1 MTEGKDLSHDVRVGV
16 PKDLILEAV
25 KWLLIGW
32 PIALALVWAIVQPV
46 RDWLSADSHL
56 VRGAVVALV
65 MLLISAATVIA
76 GLVVTRR
83 RGLPAA
89 GPQPAPPAAVA
100 ADFNPTGVRSE
111 ERRVGKECRYR
122 RARV

>member
-1 MTEGKDLSHDVRVGV
+1 MTEGKDFWHDVRVGV
-16 PKDLILEAV
+16 TKDLIIEAV
-25 KWLLIGW
+25 KWVLIGW

-89 GPQPAPPAAVA
+89 GPHTRPPAAEGPSLNATWVSST
-100 ADFNPTGVRSE
+100 PKVTTGVQE
-111 ERRVGKECRYR
+111 
-122 RARV
+122 